1 MCGGPA
7 LVGLTTLGFS
17 GNSPEGSKNRKGR
30 GIYVCRMYNAIG
42 NTLITICPY
51 LDCKSSF
58 VSLLFLVR
66 MSFEKGGL
74 VGHH

>member
-42 NTLITICPY
+42 NTLIIICPY
-51 LDCKSSF
+51 LDCKT
-58 VSLLFLVR
+58 
-66 MSFEKGGL
+66 
-74 VGHH
+74 